1 MSPERHRDIQT
12 FLRFFTIA
20 MSNTRMYGINHP
32 QTERMLNEAA
42 RALRAAI
49 GEKPQLSLMI
59 LEDHLVSDSVRL
71 PDSIYTERFALAF
84 REHGC
89 SHITVSDSITD
100 NEIRSLIGIMAASR
114 QGSLPQDLA
123 SISFGTV
130 GLETGLGLALPSDS
144 EILLPLLKDLPQA
157 ELDHFREIYE
167 AIRQGKH
174 FHVSGLYTIV
184 GGFIKTFRQE
194 SQVLTALAPLRILD
208 DYTFTHSTNVCVLN
222 LAQALSLDIKGQ
234 LLHDIGVASL
244 LHDIGKLFIPED
256 ILNKPGKLTEA
267 EWDVVREHP
276 LKGARYLMDNPGV
289 PRLAVVTAFEH
300 HLMYDLTGYPT
311 VAASWEQNICS
322 HMTTIS
328 DYFDAMST
336 AKQYRRAYNKETI
349 SVSIMHLAG
358 TDFHPVLA
366 KNFGL
371 LLDSLWGHHD

>member
-1 MSPERHRDIQT
+1 MSPERRRDIQT

-20 MSNTRMYGINHP
+20 MSNTRMYGIKHP
-32 QTERMLNEAA
+32 QTERMLLEAA
-42 RALRAAI
+42 GALRAAI
-49 GEKPQLSLMI
+49 GENPQLSLMI

-89 SHITVSDSITD
+89 SHITVRSGIADE
-100 NEIRSLIGIMAASR
+100 EIRSLIGIMAASR
-114 QGSLPQDLA
+114 EGSLPQDLA

-144 EILLPLLKDLPQA
+144 EILLPLLQDLPQA
-157 ELDHFREIYE
+157 ELDQFREIYE

-174 FHVSGLYTIV
+174 FHVSGLYNIV
-184 GGFIKTFRQE
+184 GAFIKTFRQE
-194 SQVLTALAPLRILD
+194 SPVLTALAPLRILD
-208 DYTFTHSTNVCVLN
+208 EHTFTHSTNVCVLN

-244 LHDIGKLFIPED
+244 LHDIGKLFIPEE

-267 EWDVVREHP
+267 EWAVVREHP

-289 PRLAVVTAFEH
+289 PQLAVVTAFEH
-300 HLMYDLTGYPT
+300 HLMYDLSGYPT

-349 SVSIMHLAG
+349 SVSIMHRAG

-371 LLDSLWGHHD
+371 LLDSLWGRHT